1 MLNECIFMCS
11 SLSLSL
17 SPDYYAEMLSL
28 LDLFTVETISPAMWQ
43 MLGIIYE
50 AFTRDGYDYFSGKEK

>member
-1 MLNECIFMCS
+1 MLSECIFMCS
-11 SLSLSL
+11 LSLSL
-17 SPDYYAEMLSL
+17 QDYYEEMLSL